1 VSRPR
6 RLIRRASANPRT
18 RLGRNGSTVTCVI
31 LYSQL
36 SLSYQSPLAQVL
48 KENLK
53 GQKDSPTGDGTD
65 ALDQPGLKDMTL
77 KAIDILQARTK
88 KNEGW
93 FMMSEAASID
103 KMMHALDYDRALGEL
118 LELDDTIRASI
129 ERM

>member
-1 VSRPR
+1 
-6 RLIRRASANPRT
+6 LT
-18 RLGRNGSTVTCVI
+18 
-31 LYSQL
+31 
-36 SLSYQSPLAQVL
+36 QVL

>member
-1 VSRPR
+1 MSRPR
-6 RLIRRASANPRT
+6 RLIRRASANPRI

-31 LYSQL
+31 LHSQL
-36 SLSYQSPLAQVL
+36 SLSYQSPLTQVL